1 MCKEEG
7 KVTRKEKL
15 RKSLIVLFWAG
26 LVAVAGLSYFYMQW
40 SIPDRLNVVVD
51 QEENFHFSLPVKVS
65 LKSESEEVVLN
76 NGSNIPSDEIHL
88 QLDQPFSLYS
98 ENEGTYHLN
107 MKLFGLFSLKDI
119 EVDVSDTKYAV
130 PCGLP
135 IGIYMKSDGLM
146 VIGTGEVTT
155 KNGEIID
162 PADGV
167 LKSGDY
173 IEAINGVPAVNK
185 KDMIQAVNS
194 SGGGTLTL
202 EVRRDG
208 EEMPVEMTP
217 IETVDGDY
225 KLGLWIRDDTQGI
238 GTMTYMSANG
248 EFGALGHG
256 ISDSDTGM
264 LVQTSGG
271 ELYDTEIMGIEKGTF
286 GKPGVMSG
294 VIYYGNQSRL
304 GSIEANT
311 NEGIFGTVNEKFR
324 NRVKSEAIP
333 IGYRQDVKKGKAYV
347 RSNVSGELKDY
358 EIEIQKVDY
367 STARKSK
374 DMIIKVTDPE
384 LLELTGG
391 IVQGMSGS
399 PIIQDGKLIGAVTHV
414 FIQDST
420 RGYGIFIENM
430 LEH

>member
-1 MCKEEG
+1 M
-7 KVTRKEKL
+7 TRKERLK
-15 RKSLIVLFWAG
+15 KYLILLFWAS
-26 LVAVAGLSYFYMQW
+26 LIFTAGFSYFYIKW
-40 SIPDRLNVVVD
+40 AVPDRLNLVV
-51 QEENFHFSLPVKVS
+51 EEKENFHFSLPVKVS
-65 LKSESEEVVLN
+65 LESDSEEVLLG

-88 QLDQPFSLYS
+88 QLNQPFSVYS
-98 ENEGTYHLN
+98 KNEGTYHLN
-107 MKLFGLFSLKDI
+107 MKLFGLFQFKAI

-130 PCGLP
+130 PCGVP

-155 KNGEIID
+155 KNGDVID
-162 PADGV
+162 PADGI

-173 IEAINGVPAVNK
+173 IEAINGVPTADK
-185 KDMIQAVNS
+185 KDMIKAVNS
-194 SGGGTLTL
+194 TKDGTIML

-208 EEMPVEMTP
+208 EEMEVQMTPVE
-217 IETVDGDY
+217 TVEGDY

-238 GTMTYMSANG
+238 GTMTYIDSNG

-256 ISDSDTGM
+256 ISDSDTGI
-264 LVQTSGG
+264 LVSTSGG
-271 ELYDTEIMGIEKGTF
+271 ELYDTEILGIEKGTF

-294 VIYYGNQSRL
+294 VIYYGSQSRL
-304 GSIEANT
+304 GTIDGNTEA
-311 NEGIFGTVNEKFR
+311 GIFGTVNEKLR
-324 NRVKSEAIP
+324 NRIKSESIP
-333 IGYRQDVKKGKAYV
+333 IGYRQDVKKGPAYI
-347 RSNVSGELKDY
+347 RSSVSGEVKDY
-358 EIEIQKVDY
+358 EIEIQKADY
-367 STARKSK
+367 STTRKSK
-374 DMIIKVTDPE
+374 DMVIKVTDPE